1 MPRQLERVELRRLEP
16 RPEPRP
22 ELPQVQ
28 QRQRPTDSRFGI
40 VGDAERWPTA
50 ELDPNR

>member
-28 QRQRPTDSRFGI
+28 QRPTDSRFGI
-40 VGDAERWPTA
+40 VEDAERWLTA